1 MSNISNPIP
10 SQNITLVSETPL
22 NKNNIYNDPGNIGN
36 YLIDNKIQK
45 QMIEGFE
52 TTIEPI
58 KTTNTIPMTTLK
70 TPPIN
75 NTTKK
80 NSEDKTLVSKLFSG
94 DFLNYMMDIINEKLN
109 SFYSMYNT
117 KFNGDNGDNGE
128 NNGNNNLYNETNFKL
143 DENLIPAG
151 FLLFLLS
158 MLFYF
163 IDVTS

>member
-1 MSNISNPIP
+1 
-10 SQNITLVSETPL
+10 
-22 NKNNIYNDPGNIGN
+22 
-36 YLIDNKIQK
+36 
-45 QMIEGFE
+45 
-52 TTIEPI
+52 
-58 KTTNTIPMTTLK
+58 
-70 TPPIN
+70 
-75 NTTKK
+75 
-80 NSEDKTLVSKLFSG
+80 
-94 DFLNYMMDIINEKLN
+94 MMDIINEKLN

-117 KFNGDNGDNGE
+117 KFNGDNGE